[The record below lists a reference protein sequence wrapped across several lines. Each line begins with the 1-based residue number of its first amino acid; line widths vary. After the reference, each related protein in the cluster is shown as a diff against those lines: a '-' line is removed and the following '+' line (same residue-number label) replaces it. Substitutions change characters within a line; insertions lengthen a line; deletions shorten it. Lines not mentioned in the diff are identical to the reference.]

1 MKSELAVGDST
12 WIELIFTTGSN
23 KGTVSKSARV
33 TTNDTIVG
41 PISISFKVD
50 AAEPTDSAYKLA
62 AQPFQLDFGPIEAKR
77 RPKLETKITNLS
89 PEEMEL
95 SVVAYPPDYF
105 KKVQLSNDDLK
116 PGDDTKLK
124 VELNRDR
131 EEEQFR
137 KTITIEGKSKT
148 NTDKIRITIPV
159 IKGIGE
165 EGAAKKETAAQKK

>member
-23 KGTVSKSARV
+23 KGTVSKNARV

-50 AAEPTDSAYKLA
+50 AAVPGDSAYLLT
-62 AQPFQLDFGPIEAKR
+62 AQPYQLDFGPIEAKH
-77 RPKLETKITNLS
+77 RPKLETKITNQS
-89 PEEMEL
+89 QEEMEL
-95 SVVAYPPDYF
+95 SIVAFPPDYF
-105 KKVQLSNDDLK
+105 KKVELSDDDLK

-124 VELNRDR
+124 VELNRNR

-137 KTITIEGKSKT
+137 KTITIEGKSKK
-148 NTDKIRITIPV
+148 NTDKFRFTIPV
-159 IKGIGE
+159 IKGIEE
-165 EGAAKKETAAQKK
+165 EGAAKKETAATKK